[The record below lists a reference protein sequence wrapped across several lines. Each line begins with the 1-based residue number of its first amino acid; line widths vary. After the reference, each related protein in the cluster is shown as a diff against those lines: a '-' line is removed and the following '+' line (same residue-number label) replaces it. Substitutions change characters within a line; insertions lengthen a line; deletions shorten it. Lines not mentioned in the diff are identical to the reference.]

1 MFIISLI
8 LDFKKLKEISI
19 TESIIYD
26 AAYNSEVSN
35 IYEDYELEGINK
47 HIKSNNKIIISEF
60 ENIDNFIIFLKFIK
74 STKFIDIEYIYKDN
88 NILYVK
94 KNYINKLDKHLYSK
108 EKITKILNNN
118 KTSDCKDVKTIYT
131 VLYS

>member
-108 EKITKILNNN
+108 EKIIKILNNN

>member
-60 ENIDNFIIFLKFIK
+60 ESIDNFIIFLKFIK
-74 STKFIDIEYIYKDN
+74 STKLIDIEYIYKDN
-88 NILYVK
+88 NILYAK
-94 KNYINKLDKHLYSK
+94 KNYINKLDKHLHSK
-108 EKITKILNNN
+108 EEIAKILNNN
-118 KTSDCKDVKTIYT
+118 KNSDCKDIMTIHN